1 MNASGLAPIAPG
13 LWTDE
18 AEPRLIGGRKDNG
31 EIVFQVPAGESGA
44 VLDKVFLARRGTLWS
59 WTSQEFQPK
68 PPYEGTLPF
77 RPYLVGY
84 VELLGEV
91 IVETLIVDTVIE
103 DLKLGL
109 PMEFA
114 VVPFS
119 ETRSTF
125 AFRPEP
131 QQ

>member
-1 MNASGLAPIAPG
+1 MSTLAPIAPN

-18 AEPRLIGGRKDNG
+18 AEPRLIGGALPSG
-31 EIVFQVPAGESGA
+31 EIVFPMPTGDAA
-44 VLDKVFLARRGTLWS
+44 VGVEPRPLSRHGTLWS